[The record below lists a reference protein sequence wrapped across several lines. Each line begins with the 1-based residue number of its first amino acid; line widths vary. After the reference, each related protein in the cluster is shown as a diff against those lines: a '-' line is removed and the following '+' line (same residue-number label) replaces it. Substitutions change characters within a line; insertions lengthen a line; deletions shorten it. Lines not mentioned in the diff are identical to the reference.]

1 MSRGNVRYN
10 SLMKMRIHKYLAHA
24 GVASRRHA
32 EEIVAEGKVFVNSKV
47 ATIGQVI
54 ESDTDKI
61 ILAGKPIK
69 IDSVLVYYL
78 LNKPRGVVSA
88 VTDSDGRRT
97 VTSLVPGGHRL
108 YPVGRLDYDSEG
120 LMLLT
125 NDGDLAYKLT
135 HPRFEIDKTYH
146 VLVKGVIPEKSIG
159 YLESGVTIEGKKTA
173 PAQVQVA
180 EAQPNNTWID
190 ITIHEGRNRQIRKM
204 CEAVGYPVM
213 RLIRTKLGPWTLGD
227 LASGKFRTLSPT
239 EAVLK

>member
-1 MSRGNVRYN
+1 
-10 SLMKMRIHKYLAHA
+10 MRIHKYLAHA

-32 EEIVAEGKVFVNSKV
+32 EEMVAAGKVSVNGRI
-47 ATIGQVI
+47 ATVGKVI
-54 ESDTDKI
+54 ESDTDKVTVE
-61 ILAGKPIK
+61 GKPVK
-69 IDSVLVYYL
+69 IDEVLVYYL

-88 VTDSDGRRT
+88 VTDPDGRRT

-125 NDGDLAYKLT
+125 NDGDLAYKIT
-135 HPRFEIDKTYH
+135 HPKFEIEKTYH
-146 VLVKGVIPEKSIG
+146 VLVKGVMTEKSIG
-159 YLESGVTIEGKKTA
+159 YLEQGVTIEGQKTA
-173 PAQVQVA
+173 PAKVYIA

-213 RLIRTKLGPWTLGD
+213 RLIRTKLGPWDLGD
-227 LASGKFRTLSPT
+227 IPSGKYRT
-239 EAVLK
+239 

>member
-1 MSRGNVRYN
+1 
-10 SLMKMRIHKYLAHA
+10 MKMRIHKYLAHA

-32 EEIVAEGKVFVNSKV
+32 EDMVAAGKVSVNGRV
-47 ATIGQVI
+47 ASVGKVI
-54 ESDTDKI
+54 ESGTDKVTVE
-61 ILAGKPIK
+61 GKPVK
-69 IDSVLVYYL
+69 IDEVMVYYL

-88 VTDSDGRRT
+88 VTDPDGRRT
-97 VTSLVPGGHRL
+97 VISLVPGGHRL

-125 NDGDLAYKLT
+125 NDGDLAYKMT
-135 HPRFEIDKTYH
+135 HPKYEIDKTYH
-146 VLVKGVIPEKSIG
+146 VLVKGVMAEKSVG
-159 YLESGVTIEGKKTA
+159 YLEQGVTIEGKKTA
-173 PAQVQVA
+173 PAKVQIM

-213 RLIRTKLGPWTLGD
+213 RLIRTELGPWKLGD
-227 LASGKFRTLSPT
+227 IPSGKFRTLTPA

>member
-1 MSRGNVRYN
+1 
-10 SLMKMRIHKYLAHA
+10 MKMRIHKYLAHA

-32 EEIVAEGKVFVNSKV
+32 EVMVAEGKVSVNGRV
-47 ATIGQVI
+47 VQIGKVI
-54 ESDTDKI
+54 ESDTDKVTVE
-61 ILAGKPIK
+61 GKPVE
-69 IDSVLVYYL
+69 IDKVLVYYL

-88 VTDSDGRRT
+88 VTDPDGRRT

-125 NDGDLAYKLT
+125 NDGDLAYKMT
-135 HPRFEIDKTYH
+135 HPKFEIDKTYH
-146 VLVKGVIPEKSIG
+146 VLVKGVMNEKSVG
-159 YLESGVTIEGKKTA
+159 YLEQGVTIEGKKTA
-173 PAQVQVA
+173 PAEVQIM

-213 RLIRTKLGPWTLGD
+213 RLIRTELGPWKLGD
-227 LASGKFRTLSPT
+227 IPSGKFRTLTPD

>member
-1 MSRGNVRYN
+1 
-10 SLMKMRIHKYLAHA
+10 MRIHKYLAHA

-32 EEIVAEGKVFVNSKV
+32 EDMVAAGKVSVNGRV
-47 ATIGQVI
+47 ASVGKVI
-54 ESDTDKI
+54 ESGTDKVTVE
-61 ILAGKPIK
+61 GKPVK
-69 IDSVLVYYL
+69 IDEVMVYYL

-88 VTDSDGRRT
+88 VTDPDGRRT
-97 VTSLVPGGHRL
+97 VISLVPGGHRL

-125 NDGDLAYKLT
+125 NDGDLAYKMT
-135 HPRFEIDKTYH
+135 HPKYEIDKTYH
-146 VLVKGVIPEKSIG
+146 VLVKGVMAEKSVG
-159 YLESGVTIEGKKTA
+159 YLEQGVTIEGKKTA
-173 PAQVQVA
+173 PAKVQIM

-213 RLIRTKLGPWTLGD
+213 RLIRTELGPWKLGD
-227 LASGKFRTLSPT
+227 IPSGKFRTLTPA